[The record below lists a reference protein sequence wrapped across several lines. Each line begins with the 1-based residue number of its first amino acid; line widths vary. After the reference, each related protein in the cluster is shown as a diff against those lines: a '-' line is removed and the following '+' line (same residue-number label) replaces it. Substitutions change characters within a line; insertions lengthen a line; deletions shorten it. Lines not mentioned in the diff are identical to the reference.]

1 MQETI
6 FCGLVT
12 YHFWVSM
19 TVISP
24 FNNSFWQLF
33 MTPLPTLKRISLES
47 CSFTRGK
54 NNIGV
59 YGLNLKLLLKSGFCR
74 GYNSEVLNIWKSYMW
89 TVEWRIKWRMIIAV
103 IYATFAVA
111 KRKPEMYGIRTLDLC
126 DTGAALYQLNN
137 KLNKLHVPLF
147 WEKGIGGPSLKKG
160 VYKFKGCLHCG
171 SNFIF
176 SLVRCYL
183 NYEK

>member
-24 FNNSFWQLF
+24 FNISFWQLF

-54 NNIGV
+54 NNIWV
-59 YGLNLKLLLKSGFCR
+59 YRLNLKLLLKSCFCR
-74 GYNSEVLNIWKSYMW
+74 GYNSEVLNIRKSYMW
-89 TVEWRIKWRMIIAV
+89 TAEWRIKWRMIIAV

-111 KRKPEMYGIRTLDLC
+111 KRKPEKNSGLYGIRTLDLC

-137 KLNKLHVPLF
+137 KLNSSKCPFFEKRGLGALIWRKVFINLRRVYIVAQILF
-147 WEKGIGGPSLKKG
+147 SVWWRAI
-160 VYKFKGCLHCG
+160 
-171 SNFIF
+171 
-176 SLVRCYL
+176 
-183 NYEK
+183 